1 MLPIALHYCFQ
12 ELGRFTGLSVACVLG
27 GDAIEKQ
34 FASIHSNPDVVMT
47 DETFKYFYPH

>member
-1 MLPIALHYCFQ
+1 MLPIALLYQ
-12 ELGRFTGLSVACVLG
+12 ELGRFTDLSVACVLG